1 MRRSA
6 RSRETFVNTKRN
18 HAFFSLFFTFG
29 LLADLICVMT
39 LPVLFQSRFGT
50 WVGLRLV
57 PFRHAARPSGATN
70 SRTEALD
77 ARLPARERRPR
88 WRTASRLTPTRSS
101 SFDVRPRAPPVPDR
115 APRIWHPSGHVSSAS
130 PPGRRKTA
138 SSSRRS
144 PGRSPAGLLPPRGLP
159 LPRDRARA
167 SRPRSPPFLRAR
179 SAHDTR
185 LTRRPR
191 STALHRETV
200 ELKKQIPTTIRLYN
214 ATTAELAF
222 KVKTTAPK
230 KYCVKPNTGFV
241 APGATQIVHVIMQA
255 QREWP
260 ADVAGCKDKFL
271 VQSVAS
277 GGVTDFA
284 ELFAKGKEG
293 IKESKLRVA
302 YTQPPPPP
310 SPVPEG
316 EEDTRTEDTAAT
328 AASRMPSDV
337 AGLQRELERYRI
349 KNESLSADLNAS
361 LRTKDG
367 AARGFSLLHVLITG
381 ASRLVPVPH
390 PSRTFLFPR
399 RDGFFFGKN
408 RARSPRVPF
417 PLQPSSRSSSGGTCE
432 RARA

>member
-1 MRRSA
+1 M
-6 RSRETFVNTKRN
+6 
-18 HAFFSLFFTFG
+18 
-29 LLADLICVMT
+29 
-39 LPVLFQSRFGT
+39 
-50 WVGLRLV
+50 
-57 PFRHAARPSGATN
+57 
-70 SRTEALD
+70 
-77 ARLPARERRPR
+77 
-88 WRTASRLTPTRSS
+88 
-101 SFDVRPRAPPVPDR
+101 RPRAPPVPDR

-316 EEDTRTEDTAAT
+316 EEDTRTEDTAA
-328 AASRMPSDV
+328 AAAGRMPSDV
-337 AGLQRELERYRI
+337 PGLQRELERYRI

-367 AARGFSLLHVLITG
+367 AARGFSLLHLLITG

-399 RDGFFFGKN
+399 RDGFFFEKIA
-408 RARSPRVPF
+408 RAHRASLSPRSHRRVPHRAV
-417 PLQPSSRSSSGGTCE
+417 PVSARERSD
-432 RARA
+432 RYWRL

>member
-1 MRRSA
+1 M
-6 RSRETFVNTKRN
+6 
-18 HAFFSLFFTFG
+18 
-29 LLADLICVMT
+29 
-39 LPVLFQSRFGT
+39 
-50 WVGLRLV
+50 
-57 PFRHAARPSGATN
+57 
-70 SRTEALD
+70 
-77 ARLPARERRPR
+77 
-88 WRTASRLTPTRSS
+88 
-101 SFDVRPRAPPVPDR
+101 
-115 APRIWHPSGHVSSAS
+115 
-130 PPGRRKTA
+130 
-138 SSSRRS
+138 
-144 PGRSPAGLLPPRGLP
+144 
-159 LPRDRARA
+159 
-167 SRPRSPPFLRAR
+167 
-179 SAHDTR
+179 
-185 LTRRPR
+185 R

-302 YTQPPPPP
+302 YTQPHPPLARPGGRRRTRGRRTPPPP
-310 SPVPEG
+310 PPAECRRMLRGCS
-316 EEDTRTEDTAAT
+316 
-328 AASRMPSDV
+328 AS
-337 AGLQRELERYRI
+337 AERYRI

-399 RDGFFFGKN
+399 RDGFFLEKI
-408 RARSPRVPF
+408 ARSPPHPFPRSHRRVPHRAV
-417 PLQPSSRSSSGGTCE
+417 PVSARERSD
-432 RARA
+432 RYRRL

>member
-1 MRRSA
+1 MADGLQINPDKELKFRRASP
-6 RSRETFVNTKRN
+6 R
-18 HAFFSLFFTFG
+18 
-29 LLADLICVMT
+29 
-39 LPVLFQSRFGT
+39 
-50 WVGLRLV
+50 
-57 PFRHAARPSGATN
+57 AARPG
-70 SRTEALD
+70 SRA
-77 ARLPARERRPR
+77 AHR
-88 WRTASRLTPTRSS
+88 
-101 SFDVRPRAPPVPDR
+101 
-115 APRIWHPSGHVSSAS
+115 HPSGHVSPQV
-130 PPGRRKTA
+130 PPGVGKRR
-138 SSSRRS
+138 R
-144 PGRSPAGLLPPRGLP
+144 PGG
-159 LPRDRARA
+159 PRDGLRGAAPAARTPAPTRPRARA

-293 IKESKLRVA
+293 IKESKAARGVHA
-302 YTQPPPPP
+302 APAPP

-399 RDGFFFGKN
+399 RDGFFLEKLPCAH
-408 RARSPRVPF
+408 RASF
-417 PLQPSSRSSSGGTCE
+417 PLAAIVAFLIGRYL
-432 RARA
+432 

>member
-1 MRRSA
+1 M
-6 RSRETFVNTKRN
+6 
-18 HAFFSLFFTFG
+18 
-29 LLADLICVMT
+29 
-39 LPVLFQSRFGT
+39 
-50 WVGLRLV
+50 
-57 PFRHAARPSGATN
+57 
-70 SRTEALD
+70 
-77 ARLPARERRPR
+77 
-88 WRTASRLTPTRSS
+88 
-101 SFDVRPRAPPVPDR
+101 
-115 APRIWHPSGHVSSAS
+115 
-130 PPGRRKTA
+130 
-138 SSSRRS
+138 
-144 PGRSPAGLLPPRGLP
+144 
-159 LPRDRARA
+159 
-167 SRPRSPPFLRAR
+167 
-179 SAHDTR
+179 
-185 LTRRPR
+185 
-191 STALHRETV
+191 
-200 ELKKQIPTTIRLYN
+200 
-214 ATTAELAF
+214 
-222 KVKTTAPK
+222 KTTAPK

-316 EEDTRTEDTAAT
+316 EEDTRTEDTAG
-328 AASRMPSDV
+328 AAAGRMPSDV
-337 AGLQRELERYRI
+337 PGLQRELERYRI

-417 PLQPSSRSSSGGTCE
+417 PSQPSSRSSSGGTCE